1 MENKGVLLTYHYR
14 EVPQEKRDNLVQ
26 KAKVLI
32 QKGGFKVK
40 IVTIVYVP
48 LQYYIKCITIL
59 HKMLMGL
66 INGAAVIKSSTL
78 LK

>member
-26 KAKVLI
+26 KAKALI

-40 IVTIVYVP
+40 IVAIVYVP
-48 LQYYIKCITIL
+48 LQYYIKT
-59 HKMLMGL
+59 LMGL
-66 INGAAVIKSSTL
+66 VNGAAVIKPSTL
-78 LK
+78 LN

>member
-26 KAKVLI
+26 KAKSII

-40 IVTIVYVP
+40 ILTIVYMP
-48 LQYYIKCITIL
+48 LQYYIK
-59 HKMLMGL
+59 
-66 INGAAVIKSSTL
+66 
-78 LK
+78 

>member
-40 IVTIVYVP
+40 IVIIVYMP
-48 LQYYIKCITIL
+48 LQYYIKG
-59 HKMLMGL
+59 K
-66 INGAAVIKSSTL
+66 
-78 LK
+78 